1 MSPIDDSLIAEIL
14 IVGGG
19 LVGLTLAISAAQSG
33 FRVVVID
40 RDVPDNSTGADF
52 DGRVSS
58 VAAGS
63 ANCLKP

>member
-40 RDVPDNSTGADF
+40 WGVMF
-52 DGRVSS
+52 EF
-58 VAAGS
+58 VAG
-63 ANCLKP
+63 LVY